1 MKKFLLFALITGLAL
16 TTYSC
21 KDESDDDR
29 AEEDRE
35 MLLNLSDEMIG
46 DLDQMTESSGMQALK
61 ALMELMEIQDPMF
74 GPDLKSTADD
84 RYKSLLFPSFGK
96 KPATKS
102 GSVEGF
108 GFDEKTGTYTWSAE
122 HQGWTIEQNDPT
134 DKIIIIFPTGGPES
148 HDNNATLTLHELTSE
163 TFEDYWDSW
172 EQPTRLKADLF
183 VDDTRVIEV
192 DLSVRYDSEGEPME
206 IDIYLLVSP
215 FELSLAF
222 EDTGSMFKVAALVRV
237 DNLDLMSADLKLSY
251 IIEKDDWDYDETVIT
266 SVEGYVHYGSMKIS
280 GNINI
285 AALDE
290 IDDVTVDDLN
300 AYVNLRLER
309 YPGGRKIAD
318 IDFIEEVPGD
328 PDTIEPRLTFVNGTT
343 ALAKDFFQPVA
354 DALEARLQEFLE
366 EWTGESD
373 M

>member
-29 AEEDRE
+29 AEEDKE

-108 GFDEKTGTYTWSAE
+108 GFDEKTGTYIWSAE

-163 TFEDYWDSW
+163 TFEDYRDSW

-183 VDDTRVIEV
+183 VDDTRVKEV

-222 EDTGSMFKVAALVRV
+222 EDTGSMFKVAALLKV
-237 DNLDLMSADLKLSY
+237 DNLDLVSADLKLSY

-266 SVEGYVHYGSMKIS
+266 SVEGYVHYGSLKIS

-290 IDDVTVDDLN
+290 IDDVTVDDIN

-309 YPGGRKIAD
+309 YPSGRKIAD
-318 IDFIEEVPGD
+318 IDFVEEVPGD
-328 PDTIEPRLTFVNGTT
+328 SDTIEPRLTFVNGTT

-354 DALEARLQEFLE
+354 DALEARIQEILE
-366 EWTGESD
+366 EWEGESD
-373 M
+373 I